1 MYSVEATQVFDPY
14 VRVIQNANISHYAS
28 NRSLLQPLWDYLRV
42 NHQDTLRSP
51 LFPVI
56 ISVST
61 YFITCTFY
69 MTLDILAHRCP
80 AINKYKIHP
89 EQHVTWANILKT
101 LWLTGYN
108 HVIFIFP
115 AAAFQWYWRPPIPL
129 LEDAPQLSEFLIGIL
144 SCTILF
150 DFQYYFWHLMH
161 HKFRW
166 LYTTFHAIHHEYYA
180 PFSWS
185 TQYLSAWEL
194 ISLGFWTTINPIILQ
209 CHSLTG
215 FTFMILNVWLSVDD
229 HSGYD
234 FPWSLHNIIPFG
246 LWGGSVKHDAHHQK
260 PQYYFAPYFS
270 HWDWLCG
277 TCCEYKRSPAYLEM
291 EKKRRKA
298 SKSKKYI

>member
-1 MYSVEATQVFDPY
+1 MYSVETTQVFDPY

-69 MTLDILAHRCP
+69 MTLDILARRCP
-80 AINKYKIHP
+80 AINKCKIQP

-108 HVIFIFP
+108 HVIFVFP

-129 LEDAPQLSEFLIGIL
+129 LEDTPQLSEFLIGIL

-194 ISLGFWTTINPIILQ
+194 ISVGFWTTIDPIILQ
-209 CHSLTG
+209 CHSLTA
-215 FTFMILNVWLSVDD
+215 FTFMILNVWIAVED

-234 FPWSLHNIIPFG
+234 FPWALHNIIPFG

-260 PQYYFAPYFS
+260 PQYNFAPYFS

-277 TCCEYKRSPAYLEM
+277 TCCEYKRSPACLEM

-298 SKSKKYI
+298 SKS